1 MEIELFSSYD
11 GQNQLPS
18 RAVTVPEGTG
28 ALDEVPWLPTALEKA
43 EAALKYWKERVD
55 ELKAAVRAVAG
66 ESEEVTLNG
75 KPMFTYHYINGFRG
89 EDFKRDHPD
98 LYEAYLH
105 PVTKQELDVKTLRS
119 AKPDVYRQYQSR
131 QLRRA

>member
-1 MEIELFSSYD
+1 MEIEVFSGTEPLATQSV
-11 GQNQLPS
+11 
-18 RAVTVPEGTG
+18 AVPEGTG
-28 ALDEVPWLPTALEKA
+28 VLDDVPWIPTELEKA

-66 ESEEVTLNG
+66 EGEEVTLNG

-89 EDFKRDHPD
+89 EDFKKDHPD

>member
-1 MEIELFSSYD
+1 MEIEVFSGTEPLATQSV
-11 GQNQLPS
+11 
-18 RAVTVPEGTG
+18 AVPEGTG
-28 ALDEVPWLPTALEKA
+28 VLDDVPWIPTELEKA

-75 KPMFTYHYINGFRG
+75 KPIFTYHYINGFRG

-98 LYEAYLH
+98 LYEAYLR
-105 PVTKQELDVKTLRS
+105 PVTKHELDVKTLRS